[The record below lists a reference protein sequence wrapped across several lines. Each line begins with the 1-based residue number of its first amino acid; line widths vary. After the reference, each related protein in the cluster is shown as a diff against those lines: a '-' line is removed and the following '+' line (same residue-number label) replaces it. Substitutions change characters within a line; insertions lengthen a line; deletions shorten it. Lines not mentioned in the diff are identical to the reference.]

1 MATTHHPNGKVA
13 FVTGANGITGN
24 ALIEHLIRQPAS
36 EWSKIVITTRRVPK
50 WPLWQD
56 PRVRFIAL
64 DFLKPA
70 DELVQLM
77 KPLCHDVTHAFFAS
91 YVHNMDFAKLK
102 NDNVPLFQNFL
113 LATDQASKS
122 LQRVILHTGGKHYGL
137 HLGPV
142 EVPVHEGMARYEDYG
157 ENFYYIQE
165 DFMFDLAAKRGWH
178 WNVIRPMG
186 IIGYTPAALEMKLK
200 SRGSGNGM
208 SMALTVAI
216 YFLTCR
222 ELGQI
227 PMFPGNKFFYNA
239 VDDVSYAPSIADMS
253 VWASTNEHTKNEA
266 FSHNN
271 GDYIVWKYFWAR
283 LGEHFGMEI
292 PEVSDSEWTASGET
306 QKMESQIQ
314 MVEWAKDKKP
324 VWERVVAKN
333 GGNPEAFDW
342 ATWDIL
348 DWGLGESWLAMT
360 TVAKARKFGWT
371 RFDDTHDT
379 WIQTF
384 RSFENAGVLP
394 ASAPIEK
401 RATGIRPHPGGR

>member
-1 MATTHHPNGKVA
+1 
-13 FVTGANGITGN
+13 
-24 ALIEHLIRQPAS
+24 
-36 EWSKIVITTRRVPK
+36 
-50 WPLWQD
+50 
-56 PRVRFIAL
+56 
-64 DFLKPA
+64 
-70 DELVQLM
+70 
-77 KPLCHDVTHAFFAS
+77 
-91 YVHNMDFAKLK
+91 
-102 NDNVPLFQNFL
+102 
-113 LATDQASKS
+113 
-122 LQRVILHTGGKHYGL
+122 
-137 HLGPV
+137 
-142 EVPVHEGMARYEDYG
+142 
-157 ENFYYIQE
+157 
-165 DFMFDLAAKRGWH
+165 
-178 WNVIRPMG
+178 
-186 IIGYTPAALEMKLK
+186 MKLK

-283 LGEHFGMEI
+283 LGEHFGMEVGRHTKNFCNSVTKPDVSQI

-371 RFDDTHDT
+371 RFDDTYDT